1 MIIWLAIA
9 LGGALG
15 ALTRYGVSQAVVMFN
30 DSNQTTA
37 PLATV
42 MVNVIGSGLMGVIY
56 GYLSA
61 GGMLSEALRVF
72 LMIGFLGALTTFSTF
87 SMDIM
92 VIIDRGAILHAVLYA
107 AVSVAG
113 SVLIFMLAVQMM
125 RSFGGAG

>member
-61 GGMLSEALRVF
+61 GGMLSETLRVF
-72 LMIGFLGALTTFSTF
+72 LMIGFLGASTTFSTF
-87 SMDIM
+87 SMDVM

>member
-15 ALTRYGVSQAVVMFN
+15 ALMRYGVSQAVIMLN
-30 DSNQTTA
+30 DSNQATA

-72 LMIGFLGALTTFSTF
+72 LMVGFLGALTTFSTF
-87 SMDIM
+87 SMDVM
-92 VIIDRGAILHAVLYA
+92 VIIDRGAILHAVVYA

>member
-15 ALTRYGVSQAVVMFN
+15 ALTRYGVSQAVIMLN
-30 DSNQTTA
+30 DSNQATA

-72 LMIGFLGALTTFSTF
+72 LMVGFLGALTTFSTF

-92 VIIDRGAILHAVLYA
+92 VIIDRGAILHAVVYA

-113 SVLIFMLAVQMM
+113 SVLIFMLAVQME

>member
-15 ALTRYGVSQAVVMFN
+15 ALTRYGVSQAVIMLN
-30 DSNQTTA
+30 DSNQATA

-72 LMIGFLGALTTFSTF
+72 LMVGFLGALTTFSTF
-87 SMDIM
+87 SMDVM
-92 VIIDRGAILHAVLYA
+92 VIIDRGAILHAVVYV

>member
-15 ALTRYGVSQAVVMFN
+15 ALTRYGVSQAVIMLN
-30 DSNQTTA
+30 DSNQATA

-72 LMIGFLGALTTFSTF
+72 LMVGFLGALTTFSTF
-87 SMDIM
+87 SMDVM
-92 VIIDRGAILHAVLYA
+92 VIIDRGAILHAVVYA

>member
-15 ALTRYGVSQAVVMFN
+15 ALTRYGVSQAVIMLN
-30 DSNQTTA
+30 DSNQATA

-72 LMIGFLGALTTFSTF
+72 LMVGFLGALTTFSTF

-92 VIIDRGAILHAVLYA
+92 VIIDRGAILHAVVYA

>member
-56 GYLSA
+56 GYLYS
-61 GGMLSEALRVF
+61 GGMLSETLRVF